1 MHRSTISFMSMKQ
14 TFASSWWI
22 LATGF
27 VYSIVIF
34 ARGWAAIDRIGA
46 DTGYT
51 YVPDAVNENL
61 WVLFKPF
68 PEYFEISGRA
78 AAELVAIFPI
88 RYHAI
93 ASSAVVN
100 FIWVGLGLFIYA
112 IISQETHSKML
123 SSLAGLALIVTPHAS
138 ESSIG
143 NIGMIKFPLT
153 AAVAIAFCSSRAIIK
168 YPKMI
173 LVVALVA
180 GLSQPILLVI
190 SLPLLWFLRSKD
202 RELRQKVSNLLIVV
216 CGTFIMQ
223 IFKVGL
229 GKAVEGRSGSSVKSL
244 WPGMGLFW
252 YSGIF
257 FPTIFVLSIMALDTF
272 DLAQFRRFKQIRYFL
287 CISTIALTVSC
298 FILGG
303 IADRYFVAPMT
314 LAWIC
319 GILLIVDFIHE
330 VKRLRVFAITTA
342 IIFAAVPVAKWF
354 GAGWYLTSGPTW
366 TSQIDQAEES
376 CIENPKVIIELRV
389 SPSGYSEVTC
399 SQLAG
404 K

>member
-1 MHRSTISFMSMKQ
+1 MAVKQ
-14 TFASSWWI
+14 TFAPSWWVF
-22 LATGF
+22 ATGF

-34 ARGWAAIDRIGA
+34 ARDWKAIDRIGA

-51 YVPDAVNENL
+51 YVPEAVKGNL

-78 AAELVAIFPI
+78 AAEIVAIFPI

-93 ASSAVVN
+93 ASSTVVN

-112 IISQETHSKML
+112 IISQETQSKTV

-153 AAVAIAFCSSRAIIK
+153 AAIAVAFCSSRAIIK
-168 YPKMI
+168 YPRLI
-173 LVVALVA
+173 AIVALVA
-180 GLSQPILLVI
+180 GLSQPILFVT
-190 SLPLLWFLRSKD
+190 SLPLLWFFRCG
-202 RELRQKVSNLLIVV
+202 QKVFDLLIIVY
-216 CGTFIMQ
+216 GTFIVQ

-229 GKAVEGRSGSSVKSL
+229 SRAVEGRSGSSVKSL

-257 FPTIFVLSIMALDTF
+257 FPTFFALIILALSTLKPVKF
-272 DLAQFRRFKQIRYFL
+272 GRFNQIRFFL
-287 CISTIALTVSC
+287 CISTITLAISC
-298 FILGG
+298 FIMGG

-319 GILLIVDFIHE
+319 GILFLVDFIHSF
-330 VKRLRVFAITTA
+330 KKLKTFAIVTA
-342 IIFAAVPVAKWF
+342 FMFAVVPVAKWF
-354 GAGWYLTSGPTW
+354 EAGWFLTSGPTW
-366 TSQIDQAEES
+366 TSQVDQAKQF
-376 CIENPKVIIELRV
+376 CVENPNLKVKLYV
-389 SPSGYSEVTC
+389 SPSGYSEVNC
-399 SQLAG
+399 WQLADE
-404 K
+404 

>member
-1 MHRSTISFMSMKQ
+1 MHPSTIRFMSMKQ
-14 TFASSWWI
+14 TFAPSWWV

-93 ASSAVVN
+93 ASSTVVN

-112 IISQETHSKML
+112 IISQETQSKML

-153 AAVAIAFCSSRAIIK
+153 AAVAIAFCSSCAIIK

-190 SLPLLWFLRSKD
+190 SLPLLWFLRSKN
-202 RELRQKVSNLLIVV
+202 RKLRQKVSNLLIVV
-216 CGTFIMQ
+216 YGTFIIQ

-229 GKAVEGRSGSSVKSL
+229 GIICKSNRQFNQL
-244 WPGMGLFW
+244 QF
-252 YSGIF
+252 IF
-257 FPTIFVLSIMALDTF
+257 KFNNINSH
-272 DLAQFRRFKQIRYFL
+272 
-287 CISTIALTVSC
+287 STNNS
-298 FILGG
+298 
-303 IADRYFVAPMT
+303 
-314 LAWIC
+314 
-319 GILLIVDFIHE
+319 
-330 VKRLRVFAITTA
+330 
-342 IIFAAVPVAKWF
+342 
-354 GAGWYLTSGPTW
+354 
-366 TSQIDQAEES
+366 
-376 CIENPKVIIELRV
+376 
-389 SPSGYSEVTC
+389 
-399 SQLAG
+399 
-404 K
+404 